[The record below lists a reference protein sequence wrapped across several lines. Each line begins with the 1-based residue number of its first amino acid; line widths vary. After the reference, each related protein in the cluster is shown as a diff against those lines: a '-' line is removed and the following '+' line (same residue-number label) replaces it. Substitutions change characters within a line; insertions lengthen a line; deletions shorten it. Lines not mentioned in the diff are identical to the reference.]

1 MIFYVQNIPYSYY
14 LVYLR
19 LNIYNI
25 GYDKGYTCTPDLREE
40 ELLFRFDF
48 CHL

>member
-1 MIFYVQNIPYSYY
+1 MTFYVQNILYSYY
-14 LVYLR
+14 LVYLL

-25 GYDKGYTCTPDLREE
+25 EYDKGYTCASDLREE
-40 ELLFRFDF
+40 ELLFWFDF